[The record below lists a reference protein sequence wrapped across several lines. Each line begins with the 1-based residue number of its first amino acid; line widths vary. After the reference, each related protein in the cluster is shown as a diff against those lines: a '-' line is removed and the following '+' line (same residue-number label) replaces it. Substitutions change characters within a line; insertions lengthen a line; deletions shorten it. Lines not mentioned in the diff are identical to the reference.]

1 MKDTPTHHLSFD
13 EFDELKNPRPAVQEF
28 DRVVARAMS
37 RRGFLGVLAMGS
49 AAAAMG
55 SLPGAVIG
63 GLLVGVVT
71 TLLQTFL
78 PPDLR
83 PFREAFL
90 FALVILALLVRPNG
104 LFPARGLK
112 ERI

>member
-1 MKDTPTHHLSFD
+1 MSAFAARLTRHPI
-13 EFDELKNPRPAVQEF
+13 AV
-28 DRVVARAMS
+28 DAGAASDAIRA
-37 RRGFLGVLAMGS
+37 FAD
-49 AAAAMG
+49 
-55 SLPGAVIG
+55 
-63 GLLVGVVT
+63 
-71 TLLQTFL
+71 L

-90 FALVILALLVRPNG
+90 FALVILALLLRPNG